1 MEQYKIVCPN
11 YLDENSPDFLVE
23 YRGPFKEE
31 IDKVT
36 YACGDII
43 TNTLA
48 VISVPYEYLDIL
60 RKDVPSIVFVEN
72 RSIYVLQDVSV
83 NYVDNINEIKL
94 NPYLGLNGR
103 GVLIGMVDSG
113 IDYLNNEFIRED
125 GKSRILNIWDQS
137 APVNYSNK
145 NVYIGDTYDNDKINE
160 AINGSKRGED
170 PYAIVPTRDEVDHGT
185 KMAGIIGG
193 RGYNEDI
200 RGVASDSDF
209 VIVKLFESLNYK
221 RVLKENGIL
230 DVPVY
235 NNVEVLAGIEYL
247 RSYAEHAKKPM
258 VIYIGVGTTAGSH
271 SGNNIMSTYLNVIA
285 AERGLAIVTGVGNEG
300 DAEGHASGNIKAVD
314 DVALVELSIPRV
326 LKELSFDVWIRKP
339 DIMSINIRTPYGE
352 MSGFIDAKIKRI
364 GTIKFVLTNSS
375 VNINYNV
382 PEEYTG
388 DEVIILTFKDMKPG
402 IWRLELKGEYVVRG
416 RYDMWLPPRATLPEG
431 TRFLASDPFITLTV
445 PGTAKK
451 VINVAYYNSEKR
463 SLVSSSGKGFNSNG
477 LINPDIMTAGIDVLT
492 TSNGGAVTKT
502 SGSSVATAIVA
513 GCCSLILQWGIVDKN
528 DTTMYSAKILS
539 YLIYGADRTMMDE
552 YPNRYS
558 GYGVLD
564 ILKTF
569 NVMGGIYRSY
579 RNSEFIEYYVGN
591 LYVKIPSDKEEGYKI
606 NE

>member
-43 TNTLA
+43 TDTLG

-72 RSIYVLQDVSV
+72 RSIYVLQDVIV

-103 GVLIGMVDSG
+103 GVLVGMVDSG

-125 GKSRILNIWDQS
+125 GTSRILNIWDQT
-137 APVNYSNK
+137 APINYSNK
-145 NVYIGDTYDNDKINE
+145 KVYIGDTYDNDKINE
-160 AINGSKRGED
+160 AINASKRGED
-170 PYAIVPTRDEVDHGT
+170 PYAIVPTKDEIDHGT

-209 VIVKLFESLNYK
+209 VIVKLLESLNYK
-221 RVLKENGIL
+221 RMLRENGIL
-230 DVPVY
+230 NVPGY

-247 RSYAEHAKKPM
+247 RRYAENAKKPM
-258 VIYIGVGTTAGSH
+258 VVYIGVGTTSGSH
-271 SGNNIMSTYLNVIA
+271 SGNNIMSRYINAIA
-285 AERGLAIVTGVGNEG
+285 AERGLAIVAGVGNEG
-300 DAEGHASGNIKAVD
+300 DSEGHASGTIKAVD
-314 DVALVELSIPRV
+314 DVALIELSIPRV
-326 LKELSFDVWIRKP
+326 LKELSFEVWIRKP
-339 DIMSINIRTPYGE
+339 DIMSINISTPYGE
-352 MSGFIDAKIKRI
+352 MSGFIDAKIKRV

-375 VNINYNV
+375 VNIRYNV

-388 DEVIILTFKDMKPG
+388 DEVIGLTFKDMKPG
-402 IWRLELKGEYVVRG
+402 IWRLELKGEDIVKG
-416 RYDMWLPPRATLPEG
+416 RYDMWLPPKATLPEG

-445 PGTAKK
+445 PSTAKK
-451 VINVAYYNSEKR
+451 VITVAYYNSQTK
-463 SLVSSSGKGFNSNG
+463 SLVASSGKGFNSNG